1 MLPAR
6 NALVRVLVPRKGISI
21 EEGDRMTPLTEWKDL
36 LSRSRALFS
45 AVLLV
50 FITFALLA
58 VAAAMLFFS
67 VFITTFRTGRV
78 IVEQM
83 TARVAVPEL
92 LR

>member
-1 MLPAR
+1 MT
-6 NALVRVLVPRKGISI
+6 VRS
-21 EEGDRMTPLTEWKDL
+21 EFNDL

-50 FITFALLA
+50 FITFALLL
-58 VAAAMLFFS
+58 VSTGVLFFS
-67 VFITTFRTGRV
+67 VFITTFRTGRL

>member
-1 MLPAR
+1 MT
-6 NALVRVLVPRKGISI
+6 VRS
-21 EEGDRMTPLTEWKDL
+21 EFNDL

-50 FITFALLA
+50 FLTFALLA
-58 VAAAMLFFS
+58 VSVGTLFFS
-67 VFITTFRTGRV
+67 VFITTFRTGRR

-83 TARVAVPEL
+83 TARVSVPEL

>member
-1 MLPAR
+1 
-6 NALVRVLVPRKGISI
+6 
-21 EEGDRMTPLTEWKDL
+21 MTPITEFNDL

-50 FITFALLA
+50 FITFALLL
-58 VAAAMLFFS
+58 VSTGVLFFS
-67 VFITTFRTGRV
+67 VFITTFRTGRL

>member
-1 MLPAR
+1 
-6 NALVRVLVPRKGISI
+6 
-21 EEGDRMTPLTEWKDL
+21 MTPLTEWKDL

-58 VAAAMLFFS
+58 VSVVTLFCTCWLT
-67 VFITTFRTGRV
+67 VFQTCRG